1 VGQSKAEK
9 EMKIRA
15 VLFDFGGV
23 LAEEGFQQG
32 LYAIAEKFGLDRK
45 RFFQLAN
52 EAVYNS
58 GYVTGAAS
66 EKDYWNEVREHSGI
80 MAGDDELRQEILSRF
95 IPRPWMLET
104 VRSIRQKDVITAI
117 LSDQSD
123 WLDQLEARYH
133 FFQYFDAVFNSYHLG
148 RTKRD
153 SALFGEILQTLK
165 INAEEALFVDDNIGH
180 IDRAAAAGLQ
190 THHFTERDAFMKR
203 LGELHLL

>member
-1 VGQSKAEK
+1 
-9 EMKIRA
+9 MKIRA
-15 VLFDFGGV
+15 VVLDFGGV

-32 LYAIAEKFGLDRK
+32 LYAIAGRFGLDRK
-45 RFFQLAN
+45 RFFHLAN

-58 GYVTGAAS
+58 GYVTGKGS

-80 MAGDDELRQEILSRF
+80 MATDDELRQEILSRF
-95 IPRPWMLET
+95 IPRDWMLET
-104 VRSIRQKDVITAI
+104 VRLMRQHGLVTAI

-133 FFQYFDAVFNSYHLG
+133 FFQYFDAVFNSFHLG

-153 SALFGEILQTLK
+153 PALFDEILQALK
-165 INAEEALFVDDNIGH
+165 VKADETLFVDDNIGH

-190 THHFTERDAFMKR
+190 THHFTDRDTFMKK
-203 LGELHLL
+203 LQEMQLL